1 MLFSLD
7 GSGGLDLPFLD
18 GSCGLISLNENS
30 FCGIRE
36 ILNCKLLSILF
47 ILLQRS
53 IYHQYHSIAKDY
65 IINIIKDLF
74 SLFSLD
80 GSGGLDLL
88 FLDGRIG
95 LNSLKFVVS
104 D

>member
-1 MLFSLD
+1 MKIRFVESERFLIVNYSVYFS
-7 GSGGLDLPFLD
+7 FY
-18 GSCGLISLNENS
+18 
-30 FCGIRE
+30 
-36 ILNCKLLSILF
+36 CKGV
-47 ILLQRS
+47 
-53 IYHQYHSIAKDY
+53 YHQYHSIAKDY

>member
-1 MLFSLD
+1 MLFFLD

-36 ILNCKLLSILF
+36 IVTCKLHSILF

-53 IYHQYHSIAKDY
+53 ISSISSSTCSAC
-65 IINIIKDLF
+65 
-74 SLFSLD
+74 SLSMAAAAWTCSSSAAELA
-80 GSGGLDLL
+80 
-88 FLDGRIG
+88 
-95 LNSLKFVVS
+95 
-104 D
+104 